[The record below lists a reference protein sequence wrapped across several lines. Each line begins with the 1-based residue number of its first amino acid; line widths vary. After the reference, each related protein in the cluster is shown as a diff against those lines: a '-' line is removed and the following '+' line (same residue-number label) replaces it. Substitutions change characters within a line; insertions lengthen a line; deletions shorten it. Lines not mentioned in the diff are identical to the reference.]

1 VIVRPVPVTDPSR
14 ETSSGAGQKQ
24 LLDRSGNLGGDASAE
39 SGLEDAW
46 SAVARMERVVSDRYL
61 LISQPDHARLSG
73 DLAAQLRA
81 DFLPAIDAAMT
92 RAIGVHDDGWAQF
105 EFESDQ
111 RIEPQVNED
120 GRPQNFM
127 EFPPRVFLGAWEGSI
142 VAACRVSD
150 LGGLMVSGHFFRLG
164 KGRMQAQCDT
174 AEDAEKLRE
183 FLAREEER
191 QSTLEKKLKIS
202 PQEISDYVDLLQFC
216 DLLSLYL
223 CCGAN
228 SAVEFPQCFA
238 GKKIRIHAAE
248 NGFAITPSLFTPDG
262 SSPAKPLRFTVPARP
277 FPSSDV
283 DQDNLNFSVM

>member
-1 VIVRPVPVTDPSR
+1 
-14 ETSSGAGQKQ
+14 
-24 LLDRSGNLGGDASAE
+24 
-39 SGLEDAW
+39 
-46 SAVARMERVVSDRYL
+46 MEHLVSDRYL
-61 LISQPDHARLSG
+61 LIPQPDHARLSG

-81 DFLPAIDAAMT
+81 NFLPATNAEIT

-111 RIEPQVNED
+111 RIGPAVNED
-120 GRPQNFM
+120 GRLQNFL

-150 LGGLMVSGHFFRLG
+150 FGGLMVSGHFFRLG

-174 AEDAEKLRE
+174 AEETEKMRE

-191 QSTLEKKLKIS
+191 QFTLKKQLQLS
-202 PQEISDYVDLLQFC
+202 LQEISEYVDLLQFC

-228 SAVEFPQCFA
+228 SAVEFPQSFA
-238 GKKIRIHAAE
+238 GKKLQIEAVLE
-248 NGFAITPSLFTPDG
+248 GFAITPSPFTPDG
-262 SSPAKPLRFTVPARP
+262 SSPARPLQFSVPARP
-277 FPSSDV
+277 FPFKEV
-283 DQDNLNFSVM
+283 DQDNLIFSLM